1 MRLLVAAVVAASVVP
16 SLTLA
21 SPAGDQLPELLYAGT
36 AGENRALYDEQ
47 CAMMH
52 MDACFG
58 LGVID
63 LIAAVEGLSQ
73 GFYRHGATTPNT
85 PAAALL
91 FGVDTGAP
99 TPPANPNPEPLTY
112 EQLRAILDT
121 FVTTLDAAHDS
132 FETAAIAGD
141 FVIPIDVLRV
151 RLDVDG
157 DGEVAGD
164 ETLASLLGPNAAI
177 PQGKTKGDKTA
188 VVDGTIGFDPADAY
202 WLAGYTQVAATPVD
216 LLLAHDFSELFGA
229 IGHRLFPEADLPMQD
244 YARGGTLMMDP
255 DTDTF
260 IADIVAGIHTSD
272 FPIIDAERFK
282 GVLVRMQGVT
292 ALSRKNWESILA
304 ETDDF
309 KELVPSPSQTSLL
322 PSLEV
327 TDEVVAAWQETLDT
341 VDQILAGELLIPHW
355 RFRQGFN
362 LKLFFD
368 TATETDLVMLL
379 TGHGALPYLAAGP
392 IADEDSFAAGNRVF
406 GDSWPNF
413 AFWFN

>member
-1 MRLLVAAVVAASVVP
+1 MRSLFGAALAAIVMP
-16 SLTLA
+16 SFALA
-21 SPAGDQLPELLYAGT
+21 SPAGDQLPDLLYAGT

-47 CAMMH
+47 CVQMH

-63 LIAAVEGLSQ
+63 LIGAVEGLSQ

-91 FGVDTGAP
+91 FGVDTGVEAA
-99 TPPANPNPEPLTY
+99 PANPDPEPLTY
-112 EQLRAILDT
+112 EQLRDILDT
-121 FVTTLDAAHDS
+121 FVTTLDAAHHN
-132 FETAAIAGD
+132 FETAAMAGD

-157 DGEVAGD
+157 DGEVAAD
-164 ETLASLLGPNAAI
+164 ETLASLLGPSAAI
-177 PQGKTKGDKTA
+177 PQGKTKGDKTS
-188 VVDGTIGFDPADAY
+188 VVDGTIGFDQADAY
-202 WLAGYTQVAATPVD
+202 WFAGYTQVAATPVD
-216 LLLAHDFSELFGA
+216 LLLAHDFSELFSA
-229 IGHRLFPEADLPMQD
+229 IGHRLFPKAGLPMQD

-292 ALSRKNWESILA
+292 ALSRKNWEAILA
-304 ETDDF
+304 ETDDNR
-309 KELVPSPSQTSLL
+309 ELVPSPSQTSLL
-322 PSLEV
+322 PDLVV
-327 TDEVVAAWQETLDT
+327 TDEVVAAWRETLDT
-341 VDQILAGELLIPHW
+341 VDEILAGELLIPHW

-368 TATETDLVMLL
+368 TATETDIVMLL
-379 TGHGALPYLAAGP
+379 AGHGALPFLSDGP

-406 GDSWPNF
+406 GDTWPNF

>member
-1 MRLLVAAVVAASVVP
+1 MRSLFGAALAVMVMS
-16 SLTLA
+16 SLAEA

-47 CAMMH
+47 CAQMH

-63 LIAAVEGLSQ
+63 LIEAVEGLSR
-73 GFYRHGATTPNT
+73 GFYRHGATTPST

-91 FGVDTGAP
+91 FGVDTGVEAA
-99 TPPANPNPEPLTY
+99 PANPDPEPLTY
-112 EQLRAILDT
+112 EQLRDILDT
-121 FVTTLDAAHDS
+121 FVTTLDAAHHK
-132 FETAAIAGD
+132 FETAAESGD

-157 DGEVAGD
+157 DGEVATG
-164 ETLASLLGPNAAI
+164 ETLASLLGPSAAI
-177 PQGKTKGDKTA
+177 PQGKTKGDKTSA
-188 VVDGTIGFDPADAY
+188 VDGTIGFDPADAY
-202 WLAGYTQVAATPVD
+202 WFAGYTQVAATPVD
-216 LLLAHDFSELFGA
+216 MLLAHDFSELFSA
-229 IGHRLFPEADLPMQD
+229 IGHRLFPKAGLPMQD

-272 FPIIDAERFK
+272 FPIIDSDRFE
-282 GVLVRMQGVT
+282 GVLERMQGVT
-292 ALSRKNWESILA
+292 ALSRKNWEAILA
-304 ETDDF
+304 ETDDNR
-309 KELVPSPSQTSLL
+309 ELVPSPRQTSLL
-322 PSLEV
+322 PDLVV
-327 TDEVVAAWQETLDT
+327 TDEVVSAWGETLDT
-341 VDQILAGELLIPHW
+341 VDEILAGELLIPHW

-368 TATETDLVMLL
+368 TATETDIVMLL
-379 TGHGALPYLAAGP
+379 TGHGALPYLTDGP
-392 IADEDSFAAGNRVF
+392 IADQDSFAAGNRVF